1 VGCGRCGTLPRVY
14 PGFPYSPATSYLL
27 VDPISKF
34 YTYTHIHTMA
44 TQQPDLTPAQA
55 KVAALNRLKA
65 KQKLTA
71 APTSTPGAG
80 PSTRNGQA
88 YVHKP
93 SAVPTTARNMAQEQ
107 GQKKDEAPLRRDPS
121 LVCIFTSRHW
131 VVLSVRVC

>member
-1 VGCGRCGTLPRVY
+1 
-14 PGFPYSPATSYLL
+14 
-27 VDPISKF
+27 
-34 YTYTHIHTMA
+34 MA

>member
-1 VGCGRCGTLPRVY
+1 
-14 PGFPYSPATSYLL
+14 
-27 VDPISKF
+27 
-34 YTYTHIHTMA
+34 M
-44 TQQPDLTPAQA
+44 
-55 KVAALNRLKA
+55 AALNRLKA

-71 APTSTPGAG
+71 VPTSTPGAG

-93 SAVPTTARNMAQEQ
+93 SAVPTTARNMVQEQ

-131 VVLSVRVC
+131 VVLSIRVC

>member
-1 VGCGRCGTLPRVY
+1 
-14 PGFPYSPATSYLL
+14 
-27 VDPISKF
+27 
-34 YTYTHIHTMA
+34 MA
-44 TQQPDLTPAQA
+44 SQQPDLTPAQA

-93 SAVPTTARNMAQEQ
+93 SAVPTTARNMVQEQ
-107 GQKKDEAPLRRDPS
+107 GLKKDEAPLRRDPS
-121 LVCIFTSRHW
+121 LVC
-131 VVLSVRVC
+131 LSLWQPQGCVQECADQAGQIL

>member
-1 VGCGRCGTLPRVY
+1 VALSTWLPRIPVFSGNVISSLINQY
-14 PGFPYSPATSYLL
+14 FYIPY
-27 VDPISKF
+27 I
-34 YTYTHIHTMA
+34 YTHTMA
-44 TQQPDLTPAQA
+44 TTHPDLTPAQA

-93 SAVPTTARNMAQEQ
+93 SAVPTTARNMVQEQ

-121 LVCIFTSRHW
+121 LVCTP
-131 VVLSVRVC
+131 L

>member
-1 VGCGRCGTLPRVY
+1 MWHLTTCLPRIPV
-14 PGFPYSPATSYLL
+14 FTSNVISPCRS
-27 VDPISKF
+27 ISKF
-34 YTYTHIHTMA
+34 YTHTHTDTMA
-44 TQQPDLTPAQA
+44 TRQPDLTPAQA
-55 KVAALNRLKA
+55 KLAALNRLKA

-93 SAVPTTARNMAQEQ
+93 SAVPTTARNMVQEQ

-121 LVCIFTSRHW
+121 LV
-131 VVLSVRVC
+131 RVSSHHNDFEPGLVYSKRC

>member
-1 VGCGRCGTLPRVY
+1 
-14 PGFPYSPATSYLL
+14 
-27 VDPISKF
+27 
-34 YTYTHIHTMA
+34 MA

-71 APTSTPGAG
+71 VPTSTPGAG

-93 SAVPTTARNMAQEQ
+93 SAVPTTARNMVQEQ

-121 LVCIFTSRHW
+121 LVCDPLSRHW
-131 VVLSVRVC
+131 AASDTGWC